1 MGITIVSRAGLV
13 ARRRRF
19 RILEAET
26 PFNSLADCRIPN
38 VKLPFSHN
46 FTSFLT
52 CVVLQGPT
60 HVFAGRIRAKTSG
73 SFEQSCEPAFAA
85 VSFQNA

>member
-1 MGITIVSRAGLV
+1 MTRVQDLISTHELSPGAMGITIVPRAGLV

-46 FTSFLT
+46 FTLS
-52 CVVLQGPT
+52 
-60 HVFAGRIRAKTSG
+60 
-73 SFEQSCEPAFAA
+73 
-85 VSFQNA
+85 